1 VRQNGPVPARPSTP
15 TTTGDIA
22 TRYDAFARRYA
33 LLDLLD
39 PVTGLRRLRRGLLRS
54 AHGTVLVV
62 AVGTGV
68 DLRALPAVDR
78 ILATDVSRG
87 MVDIAAGRV
96 TRRRH
101 REVAFAL
108 MDAQALALRPGSFD
122 TVVATLSMCTFP
134 DPVAALREMARVCR
148 PGGRVLLLDHG
159 MSDRRWLAHRQQRR
173 DSAHARALGCHL
185 DRRPDELVA
194 AAGLETIRIRRKVF
208 GTFYLIEAAP
218 PDGRTYGS

>member
-1 VRQNGPVPARPSTP
+1 VRQNGPVPTRLSTP

-39 PVTGLRRLRRGLLRS
+39 PVTGLRRLRRGLLRC

-62 AVGTGV
+62 AAGTGM
-68 DLRALPAVDR
+68 DLRALPTVDR
-78 ILATDVSRG
+78 IVATDVSRG
-87 MVDIAAGRV
+87 MVDVAAGRAA
-96 TRRRH
+96 RRR
-101 REVAFAL
+101 REVTFAL
-108 MDAQALALRPGSFD
+108 MDAQAMALRPQSFD

-148 PGGRVLLLDHG
+148 PDGRVLLLDHG
-159 MSDRRWLAHRQQRR
+159 LSDRRWLARRQQRR
-173 DSAHARALGCHL
+173 DSAHARALGCHIT
-185 DRRPDELVA
+185 RRPDEMVA
-194 AAGLETIRIRRKVF
+194 AAGLQLIRIRRRVF

-218 PDGRTYGS
+218 PGSSASTS